1 MVEETTSFN
10 TLSPL
15 KTTVV
20 AMERWKIQH
29 YVSCVRSFY
38 QTNSVTAQRVYQRQL
53 NIDRHGHV
61 QSHFFLGT
69 EI

>member
-15 KTTVV
+15 SATVV

-29 YVSCVRSFY
+29 CVSCVRSFY

-53 NIDRHGHV
+53 NMVMYRLAMPYLV
-61 QSHFFLGT
+61 LGA